1 MLDPKSLPQPD
12 DSAELAPKPSS
23 ARMEANRRN
32 TRRSTGPKNPSGK
45 KNSSRNARKH
55 NPPTSQGSL
64 VASVSIS
71 NGTSVRTTLR
81 RSRTGKPGEGIKRD
95 VADSISG
102 LKQFF
107 GTNDQYASG
116 ELFRQVLSTI
126 PNLDTNKLDDRAQ
139 CVLPILHGLAPK
151 DTLEGLLA
159 AQMVGVHQLSMSFLA
174 RAVLQDQT
182 FEGTDANV
190 NRANKLLRTFMAQ
203 MEALDR
209 HRGKITQPMVVGNV
223 NVADGGQA
231 IVGPVNHP
239 SPGKVSKDDEE
250 KKAG

>member
-1 MLDPKSLPQPD
+1 MLDPKGLSQPD
-12 DSAELAPKPSS
+12 DSGELAPKKPPSS
-23 ARMEANRRN
+23 ARVEGNRRN
-32 TRRSTGPKNPSGK
+32 ASRSNRPKTPRGK

-55 NPPTSQGSL
+55 NLLTSQRSP
-64 VASVSIS
+64 VAFDSIS
-71 NGTSVRTTLR
+71 NGSSARTTLR
-81 RSRTGKPGEGIKRD
+81 RSRTGKPGEDIKRD
-95 VADSISG
+95 AADSISG

-107 GTNDQYASG
+107 GTNDQYAAG

-139 CVLPILHGLAPK
+139 CVLPILHGLGPK

-159 AQMVGVHQLSMSFLA
+159 AQMLGVHQLSMSFLA

-203 MEALDR
+203 IGSAR
-209 HRGKITQPMVVGNV
+209 PPSRKNHSAHG
-223 NVADGGQA
+223 GGQC
-231 IVGPVNHP
+231 
-239 SPGKVSKDDEE
+239 KCR
-250 KKAG
+250 